1 MQKFLCLLVVDIP
14 YISRC
19 LVFLFQRPLKF
30 KNFHPTKRRLPGL
43 VNLQN
48 SIKPV
53 KCSPPTLFLP
63 SRQRRCIPP
72 FPPINPLA
80 TKRCTCI
87 SRSAGLLH
95 SDRYGRCRSTA
106 ALGKKGTPPTPRG
119 GRRDEHTTPTT
130 DRGGGAP
137 CTLFRTVFE
146 VSDNVWVD
154 AWITD
159 GLIEAKGP

>member
-1 MQKFLCLLVVDIP
+1 MQKFLCLLLVDIP

-63 SRQRRCIPP
+63 SRQRRRIPP
-72 FPPINPLA
+72 FPRSTLLPPSDARAFRAAQGCCTRIDTVAAGRRRRWQKRDAADAAGGGGYVGTSTRRRRPIAVAVHLA
-80 TKRCTCI
+80 LC
-87 SRSAGLLH
+87 SARFL
-95 SDRYGRCRSTA
+95 RCRIMYGWT
-106 ALGKKGTPPTPRG
+106 LGSRM
-119 GRRDEHTTPTT
+119 D
-130 DRGGGAP
+130 
-137 CTLFRTVFE
+137 
-146 VSDNVWVD
+146 
-154 AWITD
+154 
-159 GLIEAKGP
+159 